1 MSISCTLCAFGMAID
16 VKISHIN
23 RDIIM
28 DKGEKQ
34 PGIAVEKEVGNAINQ
49 LIMNVEEAGR
59 LSGGKKKRPYV
70 VLQTECITVE
80 LENGFMSGSV
90 VNRDQYNEPTI
101 TIEDQA
107 VGAES
112 NYFDGENQS
121 GWDY

>member
-1 MSISCTLCAFGMAID
+1 MAID

-34 PGIAVEKEVGNAINQ
+34 LGIAVEKEVGNAINQ

-101 TIEDQA
+101 KIEDQA

>member
-1 MSISCTLCAFGMAID
+1 
-16 VKISHIN
+16 
-23 RDIIM
+23 M

-49 LIMNVEEAGR
+49 LIMNTKETSRLAEE
-59 LSGGKKKRPYV
+59 GKKKRPYV
-70 VLQTECITVE
+70 TAQTECIAVE
-80 LENGFMSGSV
+80 LESGFMSGSV

-101 TIEDQA
+101 KIEDQA